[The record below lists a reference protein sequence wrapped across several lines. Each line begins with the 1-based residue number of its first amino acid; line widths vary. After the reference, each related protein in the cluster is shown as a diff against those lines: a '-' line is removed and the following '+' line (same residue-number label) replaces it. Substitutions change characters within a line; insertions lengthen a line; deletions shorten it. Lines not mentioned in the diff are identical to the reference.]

1 MNKNKEKVES
11 KVIEL
16 LKERGVFSDT

>member
-1 MNKNKEKVES
+1 MNKNKEKVNGREVS

-16 LKERGVFSDT
+16 LR